1 MADKGNNS
9 SEGSFCDFN
18 TPQWQGYRKRI
29 EERSSMDG
37 NSEHFL
43 LPSLKELRKNV
54 DRATGLQKV
63 NIDRLYRLV
72 RPDPIRAPRE
82 VYDLHWPLIYLLEG
96 GKEAREKA
104 REAVLLEAIGGGPK
118 ARPGHAW
125 DTPNFFRMHLWISA
139 AMAAHI
145 AVAMD
150 WLAVEGLF
158 TKKEIDQM
166 GSHFVEGFR
175 RYIYPHLKGKG
186 RSPYFHEPINQDS
199 AMVAGCLVIGYLF
212 GTKWKRDP
220 RARRMYNDALAQA
233 GNLMWQSSPSGFDGD
248 GFTYMRQIQPPV
260 LTLISMVIH
269 WVEGVDY
276 YFTEYGP
283 GSCSIAK
290 FMEKLLRFTLPSG
303 YSFPHGRY
311 GYVTMWNHYSQAY
324 AARRTGNALYLEEV
338 IPVPQRRFITP
349 WIAFDLP
356 LAVAWAPYGTEP
368 GAPTKAKDP
377 PYLSWHDTALWS
389 NIGSPQKRIQ
399 SHLCWRRGQHGT
411 FILEHDR
418 QRAVVLYNESA
429 PYTNGLYFPGVR
441 GTGKPGNRYGFLRM
455 PSMQI
460 DRIQLE
466 SQWDPA
472 VILEYGKYVA
482 VIEDGT
488 VLALD
493 TYRSSQPTA
502 PVYSLTTPHK
512 ITRNTMTSEHGDRR
526 VQVLSS
532 VAFDTREEVAFGSKK
547 SIRWTA
553 QSGGLDEADRGFAAT
568 LFCFDKTRITGFRT
582 KENGVSW
589 RKDGIG
595 HSVVLNP
602 RYPDVWRNDTR
613 HTDGVLHFHSGHDLV
628 LFSVRRFGENHTSLW
643 STKRINLGH
652 TDGLISIQ
660 NMAYGTYV
668 RYTTRDLDI
677 SLLRGSGYDIYVAAA
692 SPVSLELEDL
702 GPGGFIQINGRKAR
716 RQTYGDKLR
725 IRIPSCNTHALSKKR
740 KKMPSRVIP
749 LTKKEIDS
757 TKAIT
762 ALDAVLT
769 GHHTDRLEYVRT
781 YLNHAERDV
790 RLTAAE
796 VLGYLG
802 TADDALLI
810 AERLTVESS
819 LESEIGGLD
828 GPWRGKWAFFP
839 SVTVM
844 ADALRKLGNSEVV
857 EALESAL
864 PQQTEPHAIGSI
876 RLAIEVLKGCPN

>member
-1 MADKGNNS
+1 MN
-9 SEGSFCDFN
+9 
-18 TPQWQGYRKRI
+18 
-29 EERSSMDG
+29 G

-43 LPSLKELRKNV
+43 LPSLEELRKSV

-63 NIDRLYRLV
+63 NIDRLYRLA

-104 REAVLLEAIGGGPK
+104 REAVWLEAIGGGPK

-125 DTPNFFRMHLWISA
+125 DTPNFFRMHLWIGA

-166 GSHFVEGFR
+166 GSHFVEGFW

-212 GTKWKRDP
+212 GAKWKRDP
-220 RARRMYNDALAQA
+220 RARRMYNDALTQA

-283 GSCSIAK
+283 GSCSIAG

-324 AARRTGNALYLEEV
+324 AARRTGNSLYLEEV

-356 LAVAWAPYGTEP
+356 LAVAWTPYGSSP
-368 GAPTKAKDP
+368 GAPVKARNP
-377 PYLSWHDTALWS
+377 PYLSWHDKALWS
-389 NIGSPQKRIQ
+389 NIGSQKTKIQ

-411 FILEHDR
+411 FILEHDG

-429 PYTNGLYFPGVR
+429 PYANGLYYPGVR
-441 GTGKPGNRYGFLRM
+441 GTGKPGHGYEGLEL

-466 SQWDPA
+466 TQWDPA
-472 VILEYGKYVA
+472 IIKDHGKFVA
-482 VIEDGT
+482 VMEDGT

-493 TYRSSQPTA
+493 TYQSFQPTA
-502 PVYSLTTPHK
+502 PVYSLTTPHR
-512 ITRNTMTSEHGDRR
+512 ITRREMKSEKGDRR
-526 VQVLSS
+526 IQILSS
-532 VAFDTREEVAFGSKK
+532 VTFDAAEEVAFGSKE
-547 SIRWTA
+547 SIRWIT
-553 QSGGLDEADRGFAAT
+553 QSGKLDKTVSGFAAS
-568 LFCFDKTRITGFRT
+568 LFCFDTARVTSFRT
-582 KENGVSW
+582 KHNGVSW
-589 RKDGIG
+589 RKNGIA

-602 RYPDVWRNDTR
+602 KHPEVWENGAK
-613 HTDGVLHFHSGHDLV
+613 HTDGLLHIHSGDELV
-628 LFSVRRFGENHTSLW
+628 LFSAKRFKENTTQLW
-643 STKRINLGH
+643 ATKRVNFGH
-652 TDGLISIQ
+652 TDRLISIQ
-660 NMAYGTYV
+660 NTDYGTYV
-668 RYTTRDLDI
+668 RYSTDELDF
-677 SLLRGSGYDIYVAAA
+677 SLLRGSGYDIYVAAKT
-692 SPVSLELEDL
+692 PIILELENL
-702 GPGGFIQINGRKAR
+702 GPGGFIQINGRKTVGR
-716 RQTYGDKLR
+716 MHGERTR
-725 IRIPSCNTHALSKKR
+725 IRIPSCNTHALS
-740 KKMPSRVIP
+740 SRRTERNCRANVLTQGEPDSSMVI
-749 LTKKEIDS
+749 TG
-757 TKAIT
+757 
-762 ALDAVLT
+762 LDAVLT
-769 GHHTDRLEYVRT
+769 GHDSHMLKYVRT
-781 YLNHAERDV
+781 CLSHAERDV

-802 TADDALLI
+802 TPDDAHLV
-810 AERLTVESS
+810 AERLLIESS
-819 LESEIGGLD
+819 LESEIGGLG
-828 GPWRGKWAFFP
+828 GPWKGKWAFFP
-839 SVTVM
+839 SVAVM
-844 ADALRKLGNSEVV
+844 ADALRKLGNSEVID
-857 EALESAL
+857 ALEKAI

-876 RLAIEVLKGCPN
+876 RMAVEALKT